1 MCGDYILMDSK
12 QIGKIIA
19 FLGSI
24 PPNTRL
30 RLILQL
36 ALTSS
41 IPPEKYEQ
49 LLLPMYEGKDLLSL
63 IQKENLLVNL
73 MNADGSLEDLNIEMI
88 DLVTEKLLIALVTE
102 IQEIETYGTLKGSP
116 LLWTETSS

>member
-1 MCGDYILMDSK
+1 MDSK

-24 PPNTRL
+24 HPDSRL

-41 IPPEKYEQ
+41 ISPEKYEQ
-49 LLLPMYEGKDLLSL
+49 LLLPMCEEKDLLSL
-63 IQKENLLVNL
+63 VQKENLLVNL

-88 DLVTEKLLIALVTE
+88 DLVTEKLIIGLVSE

-116 LLWTETSS
+116 LLWYETSS